1 MQVSAAAV
9 SASAFAAGGGRL
21 ELLVRCA
28 RILEGLAASK
38 HAGGAPH
45 DALALRL
52 LTLQAC
58 LPAASWPVMS
68 LSRTAILDPLKPW
81 GCLSASCC
89 LCLHFCRLLHVLAT
103 VSSQQVL

>member
-1 MQVSAAAV
+1 MQVSVAAV
-9 SASAFAAGGGRL
+9 SASAFAAGGSRL

-45 DALALRL
+45 HALALRL

-58 LPAASWPVMS
+58 LPAASWPVLS
-68 LSRTAILDPLKPW
+68 LSRVAILDPL
-81 GCLSASCC
+81 
-89 LCLHFCRLLHVLAT
+89 
-103 VSSQQVL
+103 

>member
-1 MQVSAAAV
+1 MQVSAAAAI
-9 SASAFAAGGGRL
+9 ASVFAAGGGRL

-68 LSRTAILDPLKPW
+68 LSQTAVLDPLRPC

-89 LCLHFCRLLHVLAT
+89 LCSQLCRLLHMLAT

>member
-9 SASAFAAGGGRL
+9 SASAFAAGGGRF

-45 DALALRL
+45 HALPLRL

-58 LPAASWPVMS
+58 LFTASSPLVS
-68 LSRTAILDPLKPW
+68 LPEAAILDPL
-81 GCLSASCC
+81 
-89 LCLHFCRLLHVLAT
+89 
-103 VSSQQVL
+103 